1 VKEQGDWREDI
12 LRRMR
17 RVEGQ
22 ARGVIKMVEEGR
34 ECEEVILQLAAIRE
48 AVNKTGIRIISG
60 NLLECLRQGGEG
72 DPAERA
78 MELFMKFSC

>member
-1 VKEQGDWREDI
+1 
-12 LRRMR
+12 MR

-48 AVNKTGIRIISG
+48 AVNNTGIRIISV
-60 NLLECLRQGGEG
+60 NLLDCIRQDAGEG
-72 DPAERA
+72 DSAERA
-78 MELFMKFSC
+78 IELFMKFSC